1 MTEFKINFE
10 LNEKSKK
17 ALNFMISDLLGCIEL
32 SEDPVHYSNSV
43 LYYGEY
49 IKLLEGLLKIFPAE
63 TTHVLEYWF
72 DNALYSD
79 FKKPPVKIPFNEY
92 VMDEDMKMYTS
103 YGIDKIKS
111 FGSYIDEEYF
121 NLHGN
126 PPIGAY
132 GDILAKYIES

>member
-49 IKLLEGLLKIFPAE
+49 IKLLDIQINKELYEKGLKG
-63 TTHVLEYWF
+63 V
-72 DNALYSD
+72 
-79 FKKPPVKIPFNEY
+79 
-92 VMDEDMKMYTS
+92 
-103 YGIDKIKS
+103 
-111 FGSYIDEEYF
+111 
-121 NLHGN
+121 
-126 PPIGAY
+126 
-132 GDILAKYIES
+132 